1 MKLLVL
7 NGPNLNM
14 LGVREP
20 GIYGDVD
27 YTRLIEMI
35 CQAAQQKGIEVEFFQ
50 SNWEGALVDEIQKAR
65 GAFDG
70 IILNPGALTHYS
82 YSLLDALKAAAV
94 PTVEVHISNI
104 HQREEFRH
112 KSVTAPACVGQICGL
127 GVQGYLLA
135 LEYFAARAEEA

>member
-50 SNWEGALVDEIQKAR
+50 SNPLFLQPAGRFESGGGAR
-65 GAFDG
+65 GGGAYFQHPPAGG
-70 IILNPGALTHYS
+70 IP
-82 YSLLDALKAAAV
+82 
-94 PTVEVHISNI
+94 P
-104 HQREEFRH
+104 
-112 KSVTAPACVGQICGL
+112 
-127 GVQGYLLA
+127 
-135 LEYFAARAEEA
+135 